1 MEFVTINYKD
11 NKEYYVEKNV
21 IKDAILKKLKKEKEI
36 KVNDVIVKITNNN
49 ILIEIELA
57 FIKGELSKIL
67 PELQETVNFEILS
80 LTNLK
85 PENINIVIN
94 EVKNG

>member
-36 KVNDVIVKITNNN
+36 KVNDVIVKIISNN

-80 LTNLK
+80 LTNFK
-85 PENINIVIN
+85 PENINIIIN